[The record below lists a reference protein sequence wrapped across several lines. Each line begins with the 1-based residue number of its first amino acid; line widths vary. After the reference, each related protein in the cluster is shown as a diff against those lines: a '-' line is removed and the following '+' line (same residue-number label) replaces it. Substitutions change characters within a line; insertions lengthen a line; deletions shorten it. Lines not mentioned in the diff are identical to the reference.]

1 MLYLKNLIHLLKDAN
16 LRLSNMF
23 VRRKAAIK
31 PSLGR

>member
-1 MLYLKNLIHLLKDAN
+1 MLYLKNLIHPHKDAN
-16 LRLSNMF
+16 LILGDMF